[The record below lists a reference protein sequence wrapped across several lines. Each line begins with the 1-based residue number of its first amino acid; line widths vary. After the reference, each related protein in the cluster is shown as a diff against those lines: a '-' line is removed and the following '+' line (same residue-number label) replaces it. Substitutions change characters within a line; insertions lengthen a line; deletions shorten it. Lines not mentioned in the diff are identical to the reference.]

1 MRARLALG
9 ISSVLLAISCLAS
22 TGADQPKVIK
32 ISAKRFEFTPSEITL
47 KKGVPVVLQL
57 TSEDRKHGFA
67 IDGMNLRTDIDPGK
81 VAELQLNPQKP
92 GKYDFYCDIFCGSG
106 HEGMAGK
113 ITVTD

>member
-1 MRARLALG
+1 MRRTFGLG
-9 ISSVLLAISCLAS
+9 IASVLVALNCLAS

-32 ISAKRFEFTPSEITL
+32 ISAKKFEFTPNEITL

-67 IDGMNLRTDIDPGK
+67 IDGMNLRSDIEPDKVTELKIDP
-81 VAELQLNPQKP
+81 EKP

-106 HEGMAGK
+106 HEGMNGK